1 MTKGDEAMSQPS
13 AIVFDLAR
21 CSIHDGPG
29 IRTTVFLKGCSM
41 DCSWCHNP
49 ESKSFS
55 PQESINPSNGSRRII
70 GTKMTVA
77 QVMATVVK
85 DIDYYTESGGGLTI
99 SGGECLM
106 QPAFTAALAKSAK
119 EAGIH
124 VTIETAGM
132 VPWHNFEKV
141 LPYVDLFIYDYKD
154 SDAKRLT
161 RTTKGDAGIIERN
174 FTKLYDLDRP
184 ILRRCL
190 IVPGIN
196 DTQDHIKAICR
207 MSMIHCNDNYSS
219 EILLYHNL
227 GVSKS
232 KNIGIESQ
240 HKDLASFDTKEN
252 VQRIAAMIKS
262 YPHHRILLNNQYL

>member
-49 ESKSFS
+49 ESKSFD
-55 PQESINPSNGSRRII
+55 PQTSTNPSSGSARII
-70 GTKMTVA
+70 GTKMTVT

-106 QPAFTAALAKSAK
+106 QAAFTAALAKSAK

-132 VPWHNFEKV
+132 VPWDNFEKV

-154 SDAKRLT
+154 SDANRLT

-196 DTQDHIKAICR
+196 DTQDHIKAICK
-207 MSMIHCNDNYSS
+207 MSMIHCSDHYSS

-227 GVSKS
+227 GASKS
-232 KNIGIESQ
+232 KNIGIEYQ

-252 VQRIAAMIKS
+252 VQRIAAMIKTF
-262 YPHHRILLNNQYL
+262 PHHRILLKNQDL